1 MFCTTLDSLQSL
13 KLMSGEPTNGTDDVY
28 LPKDASSLIL
38 NSWFKFFGGELKILV
53 DSGRQFLPVQVYHF
67 INAKLPSSPLFT

>member
-28 LPKDASSLIL
+28 LPKDASSFVL
-38 NSWFKFFGGELKILV
+38 NL
-53 DSGRQFLPVQVYHF
+53 
-67 INAKLPSSPLFT
+67 